1 MKRRLVL
8 SCMLLFPSWSAFAQ
22 PAVGTQVSIS
32 GCPYKGVETGCIMI
46 DSEDGVTYNIT
57 GADPPI
63 DLSQQLGV
71 SLTGTVS
78 DKVSICMQGTV
89 LDPIEY
95 ELTKQVCPLEE
106 QK

>member
-1 MKRRLVL
+1 MKRCLVL
-8 SCMLLFPSWSAFAQ
+8 SCLLVFPSLSAVAQ

-46 DSEDGVTYNIT
+46 DSEDGQTYNIS
-57 GADPPI
+57 GAEPPI
-63 DLSQQLGV
+63 DLSQKLGV

-78 DKVSICMQGTV
+78 DKVSICIQGIV
-89 LDPIEY
+89 LDDIEY
-95 ELTKQVCPLEE
+95 ETTKQVCPAGE